1 MTRGRRIS
9 TGLFLLALSACRGDG
24 DFAIVPGREPA
35 DTCALEGYFREDTR
49 GLDDG
54 HVDVA
59 VSWSD
64 EETRE
69 EGGRTATVPVHDRYF
84 RVAGLPCAHPMN
96 FAVSA
101 RAGGGRG
108 GALHSTF
115 GGVVAQLRGRSG
127 DRLTNVRIDLA
138 TGMRFRGVVRDART
152 GAALA
157 GARVSAMYQGY
168 GRDGWTRP
176 QEFAVSD
183 ANGNWRL
190 HGVQR
195 QRLRVNEP
203 PALWLSRQG
212 YVAREVL
219 VTLPAGHAEATVDA
233 ALEPA
238 PR

>member
-1 MTRGRRIS
+1 MWLS
-9 TGLFLLALSACRGDG
+9 LLALSACRGDG
-24 DFAIVPGREPA
+24 EFAIVPGREPA
-35 DTCALEGYFREDTR
+35 GTCALEGYFRGDTR
-49 GLDDG
+49 GLEDG
-54 HVDVA
+54 RVDVA
-59 VSWSD
+59 VTWSD

-69 EGGRTATVPVHDRYF
+69 EGGRTATVPVRDRYF

-96 FAVSA
+96 FGVSA
-101 RAGGGRG
+101 RAEGGRG

-127 DRLTNVRIDLA
+127 DRLTNVRVDLA

-157 GARVSAMYQGY
+157 GVVVNAMYQGY
-168 GRDGWTRP
+168 GRDGWMRP

-183 ANGNWRL
+183 AAGSWRL

-195 QRLRVNEP
+195 QRLRVNQP
-203 PALWLSRQG
+203 PALWLYRQG
-212 YVAREVL
+212 YGAREVP
-219 VTLPAGHAEATVDA
+219 VALPAGDTEATVDA

-238 PR
+238 SR